1 MSFFINAKKMYAK
14 FEDEVK
20 EKLYEIKD
28 NIKLTIENITI
39 EHVIYLIEYAMD
51 FEDFQIWLTKQYSL
65 GKILSDNDIYKEFL
79 TTYSFEDIL
88 NRINGNNKMIKTNRQ
103 KNW

>member
-1 MSFFINAKKMYAK
+1 MYAK

-20 EKLYEIKD
+20 WKLYEIRD
-28 NIKLTIENITI
+28 NIKLTNENITI

-65 GKILSDNDIYKEFL
+65 GKILSDNDI
-79 TTYSFEDIL
+79 
-88 NRINGNNKMIKTNRQ
+88 RIKTNRQ
-103 KNW
+103 KMVIFYNPDWRRWLGLKREFTTICIIIVFIMI

>member
-28 NIKLTIENITI
+28 NIKLTNENITI

-65 GKILSDNDIYKEFL
+65 GIILSDNDIYHNF
-79 TTYSFEDIL
+79 
-88 NRINGNNKMIKTNRQ
+88 
-103 KNW
+103 